1 MNEELKV
8 GFKKVSL
15 IGVFKILLSSLAWL
29 GLCGALRYLMGFPSL
44 LSLTILIG
52 LPVYFYKSKKRRKP
66 IVILVTVLILISVV
80 LLIFIKPKRYSNWDV
95 SCKKPPI
102 VRISERGDLVTINN
116 VRHFK
121 WEGVNDYQPSWVKKN
136 YYLDKLDSLDLIV
149 EPLGDSR
156 LFAHTMLSFG
166 FGPEQ
171 RVVISVEARKEK
183 GESYSLVSG
192 LYKQFE
198 LLYQISSERD
208 ALTLRVARGQSKL
221 YMYPVKATP
230 EFIKNLFLDMVS
242 KAGSLVDKPAF
253 YHSLRAN
260 CTTELFKHIKENF
273 EGDISYGK
281 GVLFPS
287 KSGQVLHEMGWMDTE
302 LEYEDARKK
311 FMSAERVKKYS
322 GDPHFSKKIRE
333 WSSD

>member
-1 MNEELKV
+1 MNEELKM

-15 IGVFKILLSSLAWL
+15 IGVFKVLLMSLAWL
-29 GLCGALRYLMGFPSL
+29 WLCGALRYLMSFPSL